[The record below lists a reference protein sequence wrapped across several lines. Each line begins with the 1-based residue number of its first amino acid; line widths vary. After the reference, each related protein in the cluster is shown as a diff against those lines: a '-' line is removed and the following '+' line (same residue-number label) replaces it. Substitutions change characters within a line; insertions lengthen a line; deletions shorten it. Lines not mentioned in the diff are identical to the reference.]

1 MARLVLVIVTALGL
15 AGLAACAAE
24 PGRQASPIGTGAPVL
39 VPGSP
44 GAPARTATPGE
55 RVGRTPRPTVAADV
69 RFAEAMIPHHR
80 QALEMTSLVEART
93 TTTVVRN
100 VARAITAAQTPE
112 IRAMTSWLA
121 ELGRPAPAAHEHGAA
136 ATGYGMASE
145 EELTALRAARGP
157 AFDRLFLRLMTR
169 HHEGAV
175 KMAGEELAGG
185 RDHRMR
191 LLARDV
197 YSGQSIEIARMR
209 TALES
214 LPGVRTARA
223 CWSAPRPDP

>member
-1 MARLVLVIVTALGL
+1 MLAACALST
-15 AGLAACAAE
+15 AACAAE
-24 PGRQASPIGTGAPVL
+24 AVRPPSAIGTDAPVI

-55 RVGRTPRPTVAADV
+55 RVGRTPQPTVAADV

-80 QALEMTSLVEART
+80 QALEMTSLVEERT
-93 TTTVVRN
+93 TTDVVRR

-121 ELGRPAPAAHEHGAA
+121 GLGRPAPAGHDHTAA
-136 ATGYGMASE
+136 GTGSGYGMATE
-145 EELTALRAARGP
+145 EELNALRAARGD

-175 KMAGEELAGG
+175 TMAEEELAGG

-191 LLARDV
+191 LLAKDV
-197 YSGQSIEIARMR
+197 YAGQSIEIARMR
-209 TALES
+209 AAMES
-214 LPGVRTARA
+214 LPPA
-223 CWSAPRPDP
+223 

>member
-1 MARLVLVIVTALGL
+1 MSAGSRPRTAFITVKALSALAACVACVLST
-15 AGLAACAAE
+15 AACAAE
-24 PGRQASPIGTGAPVL
+24 DVRQPSAIGTDAPVI

-44 GAPARTATPGE
+44 GSPARTATPGE

-80 QALEMTSLVEART
+80 QALEMTSLVEERT
-93 TTTVVRN
+93 TTDVVRR

-121 ELGRPAPAAHEHGAA
+121 DLGRPAPAGHDHTSMGP
-136 ATGYGMASE
+136 GYGMASE
-145 EELTALRAARGP
+145 AELNALRAARGDV
-157 AFDRLFLRLMTR
+157 FDRLFLQLMTR

-175 KMAGEELAGG
+175 KMAKEELAGG

-191 LLARDV
+191 LLAKDV

-209 TALES
+209 AAMTS
-214 LPGVRTARA
+214 LPPA
-223 CWSAPRPDP
+223 